1 MMEKI
6 QVNIVIRNECQF
18 GFIYSNKLNVFHLIT
33 GSVLRGDSFRIHDH
47 ATIPITQSDII
58 RLANDK
64 DFDESHTSMKDCE
77 IEKEIFFKCLKQK
90 KAYKTGII
98 YNPWRKIQK

>member
-6 QVNIVIRNECQF
+6 QVKIVIRNECQF
-18 GFIYSNKLNVFHLIT
+18 GFIYNNKPNVFHLIT
-33 GSVLRGDSFRIHDH
+33 GSILLGDSFRIHDH

-64 DFDESHTSMKDCE
+64 DFDDYRIERTQYSKPDCVNE
-77 IEKEIFFKCLKQK
+77 YICNTDKV
-90 KAYKTGII
+90 
-98 YNPWRKIQK
+98 